1 MSIQFY
7 KDEVKRLEADIAKL
21 QAKIKQILSEHE
33 STKDQ
38 MTGHE
43 HLVESMKDKV
53 GEQDSKILELKNII
67 RQRQETIAQ
76 LQNTKVLC
84 QQEI

>member
-33 STKDQ
+33 STKD
-38 MTGHE
+38 
-43 HLVESMKDKV
+43 
-53 GEQDSKILELKNII
+53 
-67 RQRQETIAQ
+67 
-76 LQNTKVLC
+76 
-84 QQEI
+84 